1 VNAYVNHLYSQY
13 PLSPRHQHPDRR
25 SDLPEN
31 YLRLGM
37 SVCSMMTWGRYPLA
51 FNIPMRGPRCL
62 TVVDRLL
69 KNFYR
74 HPGTALYLKMVTGY
88 DSYMHQSYEKL

>member
-1 VNAYVNHLYSQY
+1 MCAHAGGAAAMQDVPRVDAYVNHLYSQY
-13 PLSPRHQHPDRR
+13 PL
-25 SDLPEN
+25 
-31 YLRLGM
+31 
-37 SVCSMMTWGRYPLA
+37 A
-51 FNIPMRGPRCL
+51 FNIPMRGQRCL

-74 HPGTALYLKMVTGY
+74 HPGTALYLKMVTGF